1 MKKIW
6 KMKKTLMREKIMMN
20 NNDYEC
26 FIALLAEL
34 VIQYRMKQKDDK
46 AA

>member
-1 MKKIW
+1 
-6 KMKKTLMREKIMMN
+6 MN
-20 NNDYEC
+20 NSSYEC

-34 VIQYRMKQKDDK
+34 VIQYQMKQKEDK

>member
-1 MKKIW
+1 
-6 KMKKTLMREKIMMN
+6 MN
-20 NNDYEC
+20 NSDYEC

-34 VIQYRMKQKDDK
+34 VIQYRMKQKDNK